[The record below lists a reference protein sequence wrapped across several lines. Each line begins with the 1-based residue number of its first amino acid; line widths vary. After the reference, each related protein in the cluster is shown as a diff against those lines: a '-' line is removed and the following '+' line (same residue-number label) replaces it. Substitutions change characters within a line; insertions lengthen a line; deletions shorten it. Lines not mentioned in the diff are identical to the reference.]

1 MKGCRFAGEGAGR
14 FQPNLERKRD
24 AAGEGHPSDRATLA
38 NAARRWAGHGMRV
51 ADPHSGIHGGAE
63 WLRCSLPVLP
73 VGCLLPNYWEI
84 VFITVLTL
92 FLTLFFSRL
101 HFHSLIN
108 FGIFL
113 TVYNPC
119 HGCHGNR
126 RECAQR

>member
-1 MKGCRFAGEGAGR
+1 ML
-14 FQPNLERKRD
+14 LERSIPGPRRD
-24 AAGEGHPSDRATLA
+24 ARA
-38 NAARRWAGHGMRV
+38 AGHG
-51 ADPHSGIHGGAE
+51 AGAE
-63 WLRCSLPVLP
+63 RLRWSAPLVPA
-73 VGCLLPNYWEI
+73 GRSQPNYCEI

-101 HFHSLIN
+101 HFRSLIN

>member
-1 MKGCRFAGEGAGR
+1 MLRERRIPRTALRWQAQTGAVLATGCGRPTPTLGSMEGLNGSDGR
-14 FQPNLERKRD
+14 CLSCLWDFD
-24 AAGEGHPSDRATLA
+24 
-38 NAARRWAGHGMRV
+38 
-51 ADPHSGIHGGAE
+51 
-63 WLRCSLPVLP
+63 
-73 VGCLLPNYWEI
+73 LLPNYWEI
-84 VFITVLTL
+84 GFITILTL

-108 FGIFL
+108 FCIFL

>member
-1 MKGCRFAGEGAGR
+1 MQPHPERRWDDAG
-14 FQPNLERKRD
+14 
-24 AAGEGHPSDRATLA
+24 AAHPSDHSDALATGCGQPTPA
-38 NAARRWAGHGMRV
+38 
-51 ADPHSGIHGGAE
+51 GIHAGAGG
-63 WLRCSLPVLP
+63 LGCSPPVLP
-73 VGCLLPNYWEI
+73 VGCSLPNYWEI

-92 FLTLFFSRL
+92 FLTLFFSWL
-101 HFHSLIN
+101 LFHSLIN

>member
-1 MKGCRFAGEGAGR
+1 MLRERRIPRTAPCRPA
-14 FQPNLERKRD
+14 QPGD
-24 AAGEGHPSDRATLA
+24 ALGQ
-38 NAARRWAGHGMRV
+38 GMR
-51 ADPHSGIHGGAE
+51 AAKAPHGPDGRAE
-63 WLRCSLPVLP
+63 GLGWRRPVLP
-73 VGCLLPNYWEI
+73 VGCLPPNYWEI
-84 VFITVLTL
+84 VFITALTL

>member
-1 MKGCRFAGEGAGR
+1 MLPERSIPGLSRDAGAAGHSAGAEQLGWSAPLMPAGR
-14 FQPNLERKRD
+14 
-24 AAGEGHPSDRATLA
+24 S
-38 NAARRWAGHGMRV
+38 
-51 ADPHSGIHGGAE
+51 
-63 WLRCSLPVLP
+63 
-73 VGCLLPNYWEI
+73 LPNYCEI

-101 HFHSLIN
+101 HFRSLIN

>member
-14 FQPNLERKRD
+14 FQPDPERKRD
-24 AAGEGHPSDRATLA
+24 AVGAAHPSDRPTLA
-38 NAARRWAGHGMRV
+38 SAAGRRAGHGMRA
-51 ADPHSGIHGGAE
+51 ADPGTGIGGGAE
-63 WLRCSLPVLP
+63 QLQWSLTVSP
-73 VGCLLPNYWEI
+73 VGRLLPNYWEI

>member
-1 MKGCRFAGEGAGR
+1 MFAGEGAGR
-14 FQPNLERKRD
+14 FQPDPERKRD
-24 AAGEGHPSDRATLA
+24 AVGETHPSDRTALSS
-38 NAARRWAGHGMRV
+38 AAGRCAGHGMWA
-51 ADPHSGIHGGAE
+51 ADPHTRIDGGAE
-63 WLRCSLPVLP
+63 RLGWSLPVLP
-73 VGCLLPNYWEI
+73 VGRLLPNWEI

>member
-14 FQPNLERKRD
+14 LQPDPECKRD
-24 AAGEGHPSDRATLA
+24 AVGEVRLLDHATLA
-38 NAARRWAGHGMRV
+38 GIARRCAGHGMQV
-51 ADPHSGIHGGAE
+51 ANPCAGINGGPE
-63 WLRCSLPVLP
+63 RLGWSLPVLP
-73 VGCLLPNYWEI
+73 VGRLLPNYWEI

-92 FLTLFFSRL
+92 FLTLFFSWL